1 MPARRT
7 AGSALNTARQLSE
20 EAIVQ
25 AALRLAR
32 RAGAENISM
41 RAIAAELGVSPM
53 AIYYHV
59 PNKGALLDLVV
70 DAVLSQVP
78 MPAPDPK
85 RWQEQLKASSVAAF
99 RLLARYPD
107 LSRVMLLRGDT
118 KAGRAI
124 VRYCITILLAAG
136 FEARQAALAITAYN
150 TYMYGVYA
158 GLNAAARAKPQRRN
172 KAGRTN
178 GTSSPAGIGA
188 VVDELRA
195 LELEDAI
202 DFGIDAMLA
211 GIASRSLVRGS
222 LRSPA
227 HL

>member
-7 AGSALNTARQLSE
+7 AGSAPTARQLSE

-32 RAGAENISM
+32 RVGAENISM
-41 RAIAAELGVSPM
+41 RSIAAELGVSPM

-78 MPAPDPK
+78 MPVPDPT
-85 RWQEQLKASSVAAF
+85 RWQEQLKASSLAAF

-136 FEARQAALAITAYN
+136 FEERRAALAITAYN

-158 GLNAAARAKPQRRN
+158 GLNARDRAKPQRRK
-172 KAGRTN
+172 KAAHSN
-178 GTSSPAGIGA
+178 GAASPTGIGA
-188 VVDELRA
+188 VVAELRA
-195 LELEDAI
+195 LELDDAI
-202 DFGIDAMLA
+202 DFGIDAMLT
-211 GIASRSLVRGS
+211 GIASRSR
-222 LRSPA
+222 
-227 HL
+227 